1 MPDLSILIQMAEFYA
16 VDVKEILDGERK
28 SGNMDKELKETLSK
42 VADYNKLEK
51 EKVNKAG
58 NVAFGLAFAVCA
70 AMIVIQLLMVGE
82 LAIVAGET
90 VVLLVGGVAYIG
102 VMTYN
107 GVWETG
113 SRFKSTPFTDALIAV
128 LCAGVFAAALAIC
141 YISLGTAISEAVHS
155 ALIFFVGIAL
165 VGFGVLRTLA
175 YFSRKRKN
183 KKYGGQ

>member
-1 MPDLSILIQMAEFYA
+1 MTQSEKCPTFT
-16 VDVKEILDGERK
+16 RK

-90 VVLLVGGVAYIG
+90 
-102 VMTYN
+102 
-107 GVWETG
+107 
-113 SRFKSTPFTDALIAV
+113 
-128 LCAGVFAAALAIC
+128 
-141 YISLGTAISEAVHS
+141 H
-155 ALIFFVGIAL
+155 
-165 VGFGVLRTLA
+165 
-175 YFSRKRKN
+175 
-183 KKYGGQ
+183 KKYKGAMNRFRYSCT